1 MLIGG
6 SMRNLNVSVLLVLL
20 MTLFVFTGC
29 VELMEELAYQ
39 YEVEWEQ
46 SQGSA
51 TAETEVASD
60 PVQASDQTVVS
71 EEPQE
76 PETPYEPETPDYL
89 IGDTGPAGGIVFYDK
104 GEYSDGWRYLETEAY
119 GWYGGA
125 ADPLVQWGAYG
136 YEVGE
141 TAKTQGVG
149 QGRDVTLATLEFHE
163 KLIDSH
169 PDKGLYALNP
179 KGYHEKNNGSLAA
192 MVTGFHSAGGYDDW
206 YLMTT
211 EEATLLYENFRRK
224 EFGDLMLDKYWCST
238 EASDTKAYVI
248 NFYTGGIMTADKYNT
263 YRTRPIRKF

>member
-1 MLIGG
+1 MRSRHTGMLLI
-6 SMRNLNVSVLLVLL
+6 LL

-39 YEVEWEQ
+39 YELEWEQ
-46 SQGSA
+46 SQ
-51 TAETEVASD
+51 ETSSTD
-60 PVQASDQTVVS
+60 QAPQTTGTDGSDQEVVT
-71 EEPQE
+71 EEPAEPQDPAE
-76 PETPYEPETPDYL
+76 PEAPEEPEYL

-104 GEYSDGWRYLETEAY
+104 GDYSDGWRYLETAAY

-141 TAKTQGVG
+141 TAKTQEVG
-149 QGRDVTLATLEFHE
+149 QGRGVTLATLEFHE

-192 MVTGFHSAGGYDDW
+192 MVTGFHSGGGYDDW

-211 EEATLLYENFRRK
+211 QEATLLYENFRRK
-224 EFGDLMLDKYWCST
+224 EFGDIMLDKYWCST
-238 EASDTKAYVI
+238 EESDTKAYVI
-248 NFYTGGIMTADKYNT
+248 NFYTGGIMTADKYET